1 MLRPTFLHP
10 VPHNKCLWTVPRC
23 NSLSIVQSHLQ
34 LLWCLFS
41 IYNLAFG
48 HPQLNHCSQQYKL
61 IFSCIHFVLLKTS
74 HRPTPC
80 LKAYKVYNVYKIEH
94 AYQFFIVLLVVIC
107 MSRVTYKLQLLS
119 ILWAFS
125 FLEIQLPPKKA
136 GNIINFIYS
145 MTFSKIKY
153 HDKTIK
159 YKYIYK

>member
-34 LLWCLFS
+34 LLWCLFL

-61 IFSCIHFVLLKTS
+61 IFSCVHFVFLKTS

-80 LKAYKVYNVYKIEH
+80 LKENRTCLPVFHRFVGCHLHEPGHIQITTTKY
-94 AYQFFIVLLVVIC
+94 LLGIF
-107 MSRVTYKLQLLS
+107 LLFRNTAPS
-119 ILWAFS
+119 
-125 FLEIQLPPKKA
+125 KKA

-145 MTFSKIKY
+145 MPFRKIKY
-153 HDKTIK
+153 HNKTIK
-159 YKYIYK
+159 YIYK